1 MSVIGYEEAPRP
13 LTDQERHILQR
24 VFSDYLEVPGEWK
37 TALKNDLEQDPPD
50 FLFSSTR
57 GPAGPA
63 GPTGPQGPQGPAGP
77 AGATGAQGPQGPV
90 GPPGESNAA
99 YSGEWN
105 WQNAGDASAAGRVST
120 DQPSAWL
127 TTTELRLNEL
137 TAPGTDASAYFA
149 KVAVSDIFRVQVK
162 ADANTFIRL
171 QTTALGTDH
180 GTYWTWPVVLTP
192 GGGSGAA
199 PSQNTP
205 MTVTLL
211 TQGPQAEEWIGGAGA
226 PAGTLGRVGDWYLNQ
241 TNGDVYEKTGSSTW
255 TLRTNITGPI
265 GATGAQGPA
274 GATGAPGSVWW
285 TGSGAPSGATG
296 IVGDFY
302 LDAAT
307 GDYYKKTGS
316 SAWTLQ
322 GNIKGPAGATGP
334 QGPTGAQGPSGASTF
349 VSGTGA
355 PTAGVGVDGSLY
367 LDTASLRFWGPKASG
382 AWPSTAFGRVVPL
395 NPTYAQMKSG

>member
-1 MSVIGYEEAPRP
+1 MIGYEEAPRP

-77 AGATGAQGPQGPV
+77 VGATGAQGPV
-90 GPPGESNAA
+90 
-99 YSGEWN
+99 
-105 WQNAGDASAAGRVST
+105 
-120 DQPSAWL
+120 
-127 TTTELRLNEL
+127 
-137 TAPGTDASAYFA
+137 
-149 KVAVSDIFRVQVK
+149 
-162 ADANTFIRL
+162 
-171 QTTALGTDH
+171 
-180 GTYWTWPVVLTP
+180 
-192 GGGSGAA
+192 
-199 PSQNTP
+199 
-205 MTVTLL
+205 
-211 TQGPQAEEWIGGAGA
+211 GA
-226 PAGTLGRVGDWYLNQ
+226 P
-241 TNGDVYEKTGSSTW
+241 
-255 TLRTNITGPI
+255 
-265 GATGAQGPA
+265 
-274 GATGAPGSVWW
+274 GAPGSVWW